1 MAGLAPPPD
10 AELDD
15 PALVAGLDRARLRRV
30 LRRRHAGGALV
41 LVLVRIEDAVKNMF
55 ATLRRSVAL
64 ICATMLVSA
73 RDLRAAENNATDVV
87 TAAKL
92 FESYLDGKMEMEKKP

>member
-1 MAGLAPPPD
+1 
-10 AELDD
+10 
-15 PALVAGLDRARLRRV
+15 
-30 LRRRHAGGALV
+30 
-41 LVLVRIEDAVKNMF
+41 MF
-55 ATLRRSVAL
+55 ASLRRSVAL

-92 FESYLDGKMEMEKKP
+92 FESYLDGTTDMKTGVNALLMENKP